1 MTTRHRTIN
10 IPTGDRTIA
19 GTLVAPDTIVP
30 GVLLV
35 HGWDG
40 SQEQYLARAHA
51 IAALGCICLTIDLRG
66 HANDRAQRDIVT
78 REDNL
83 NDMLAAYDMLVGHPA
98 VDEESVVLVG
108 SSYGGYLA
116 AILSAIRPVRWM
128 ALRAPALYKDDEW
141 LRSKQHLDR
150 QEIARYRALELPAN
164 SNRALAASAAFK
176 GDVLLVES
184 ELDHIVPHTVIENYL
199 AAFLKTRSMTH
210 RMIPGADHSL
220 SKKEWSNAYTEMLVK
235 WMSEMLG
242 HAREGLASGPT
253 LR

>member
-1 MTTRHRTIN
+1 MTTRHRIIQ

-40 SQEQYLARAHA
+40 SQEQYLTRAHA

-83 NDMLAAYDMLVGHPA
+83 HDVLAAYDMLVAHPA
-98 VDEESVVLVG
+98 VDEKSVVLVG

-116 AILSAIRPVRWM
+116 AVLSALRPVRWM
-128 ALRAPALYKDDEW
+128 ALRAPALYKDDDW
-141 LRSKQHLDR
+141 LTSKQHMDR
-150 QEIARYRALELPAN
+150 QEIARYRALKLSAD
-164 SNRALAASAAFK
+164 SNRALAASAIFT

-184 ELDHIVPHTVIENYL
+184 EFDHIVPHMVIENYR
-199 AAFLKTRSMTH
+199 AAFLKTHSMTH
-210 RMIPGADHSL
+210 RVIPEADHSL
-220 SKKEWSNAYTEMLVK
+220 SKTEWSDAYTAMLVK

-242 HAREGLASGPT
+242 HAREGLAPT
-253 LR
+253 